1 VLSSCNKKDD
11 LAQNDSYF
19 KTVDLHKALDFI
31 NQTEQAQKRSA
42 TQSYITSVVPEINY
56 EAITNSNEQLA
67 VIPVTTI
74 HGFLNSKLALLEING
89 EVQSA
94 VVSLNPFGHST
105 DTQFS
110 GKILITDINGNFLK
124 AFKLENN
131 AIVSEYTDNTA
142 QGGESS
148 AILKRDSTNDT
159 DGSCACPFKIC
170 DWCSLDEVVIET
182 RVPSPPTPY
191 VSISYMYPTGGGQ
204 NQGNCEVGCEN
215 NWNFGGGGI
224 YGGDVV
230 EIINNLTG
238 KANCTYLK
246 LENNSILQKT
256 IERFK
261 GKTPINLIINQES
274 NLTIRDQNGKN
285 VLVNAITSYG
295 NSYNINI
302 TLNTEQANN
311 RPSLALVRTI
321 LHEAIHA
328 EIYRKVKTTSGV
340 TLVNEEWQLN
350 DGSRENFPSLSDSY
364 NEDTRYS
371 YHIYMNKY

>member
-1 VLSSCNKKDD
+1 M
-11 LAQNDSYF
+11 
-19 KTVDLHKALDFI
+19 
-31 NQTEQAQKRSA
+31 
-42 TQSYITSVVPEINY
+42 
-56 EAITNSNEQLA
+56 
-67 VIPVTTI
+67 
-74 HGFLNSKLALLEING
+74 
-89 EVQSA
+89 
-94 VVSLNPFGHST
+94 
-105 DTQFS
+105 
-110 GKILITDINGNFLK
+110 
-124 AFKLENN
+124 
-131 AIVSEYTDNTA
+131 
-142 QGGESS
+142 
-148 AILKRDSTNDT
+148 
-159 DGSCACPFKIC
+159 
-170 DWCSLDEVVIET
+170 
-182 RVPSPPTPY
+182 PSPPTPY

-340 TLVNEEWQLN
+340 SLVNGEWQLP
-350 DGSRENFPSLSDSY
+350 DGSRANFPSLFDAY
-364 NEDTRYS
+364 NEDPSNPYHNYMAKYYREALELGMKEYATSIGETHSDEFYKDLAWNGLLNTKAWENRYADSLYAKKEKTRIITVIANYEKS
-371 YHIYMNKY
+371 KKNECQ